1 MSLAGRRRRPEYPGV
16 ASGAR
21 VVRDYGGRL
30 KRIIA
35 VVVVS
40 GTIAPAC
47 GRSVPVNTSAP
58 TQCEQLAA
66 VKLENTTIDSAE
78 RITRGAFTA
87 PGARDSLASLPPFC
101 RVTGEIRPTT
111 DSHIAFEVWMPL
123 ENWSGKFVGVGNGG
137 WAGVISYGPLA
148 EELRRGYATVSTN
161 TGHVAEPGSTWRS
174 SRSATPSVS
183 QTWDGDRYTR

>member
-1 MSLAGRRRRPEYPGV
+1 MRRM
-16 ASGAR
+16 
-21 VVRDYGGRL
+21 
-30 KRIIA
+30 IA

-40 GTIAPAC
+40 GTIAPAS

-66 VKLENTTIDSAE
+66 VKLENTTILSAE
-78 RITRGAFTA
+78 RITRGAFTP
-87 PGARDSLASLPPFC
+87 PGAQDSLANLPPFC

-137 WAGVISYGPLA
+137 WAGVISYGALA

-161 TGHVAEPGSTWRS
+161 TGHVAEPGLDMAKFDASYKAKKGEAAVACVIEALS
-174 SRSATPSVS
+174 SLTFPSPGSYASKVS
-183 QTWDGDRYTR
+183 VTIE